1 MEVETVMVEESSP
14 KSIDEI
20 VASLKG
26 FGITDFEEILTVK
39 VGPKELRL
47 RIANLPTE
55 EEMNSLFAV
64 EEYKGYAWVQ
74 HIKCEILSRSISWI
88 NGIDIRNLTS
98 TQRMVVDPTDKEG
111 VQKDIQVVLRNLL
124 MGWGQELVGVLWK
137 VLMVHAQRITDRL
150 YEQFPDSAI
159 MTEYEKRFM
168 EHAQEE
174 IEQATA
180 DNIRQQI
187 SEMYDPEIDT
197 PPTKPESEVKRRMY
211 DPEVNF
217 S

>member
-1 MEVETVMVEESSP
+1 MKKEILEEGIAEAVP
-14 KSIDEI
+14 SIDEI
-20 VASLKG
+20 VAALTG

-39 VGPKELRL
+39 VGPRELRL

-64 EEYKGYAWVQ
+64 EEFKGYAWVQ
-74 HIKCEILSRSISWI
+74 HIRCEILSRAISWI
-88 NGIDIRNLTS
+88 NGIDIRSLTS

-124 MGWGQELVGVLWK
+124 MGWGQEFVGVLWK
-137 VLMVHAQRITDRL
+137 VLMVHAQRITDKL

-197 PPTKPESEVKRRMY
+197 PPTKPESEVKK
-211 DPEVNF
+211 
-217 S
+217 